1 MTGHGQ
7 QVGCGHPRID
17 NGYVLPYAPAS
28 RPDPA
33 GGGQGTTMRDFAL
46 SALHEPPFPSRCH
59 PAVDLAAVQSDAWV
73 RAFGLAGDQAGHRRL
88 AGARAAE
95 LAARACPEA
104 SPSGLRLLTDLINW
118 LFVVDDA
125 CDDDG
130 LGAAPTLL
138 APTLAGLLAVL
149 DRHGDPE
156 VPVPPDGGP
165 VAVALHDLIRRA
177 RDRNRPAHLLRLVSQ
192 LREYLLAL
200 LWEAANRERRRVP
213 GVAEYVQMRR
223 HTGGVRPSF
232 TVTDLARPSAPR
244 AEQRVASALTV
255 LDALATD
262 LVCWCNDLFSYG
274 KERGTVPEAHN
285 LITTIA
291 GETGQDE
298 SAALHAAANRFN
310 KALATY
316 AERDAALSAVAD
328 EGMRAFLDTRRD
340 WIRATYDWSRAAGR
354 YA

>member
-1 MTGHGQ
+1 
-7 QVGCGHPRID
+7 
-17 NGYVLPYAPAS
+17 
-28 RPDPA
+28 
-33 GGGQGTTMRDFAL
+33 MRDFAL
-46 SALHEPPFPSRCH
+46 SALHEPPFPSRRH
-59 PAVDLAAVQSDAWV
+59 PAVDQAAAESAAWV
-73 RAFGLAGDQAGHRRL
+73 RDFGLVEDQAGRRRL
-88 AGARAAE
+88 AGAHAAE

-104 SPSGLRLLTDLINW
+104 SPHGLRLLTDLINW

-130 LGAAPTLL
+130 LGATPTLL
-138 APTLAGLLAVL
+138 APTLAALLAVL
-149 DRHGDPE
+149 DRHGDPDA
-156 VPVPPDGGP
+156 PAPADGGP
-165 VAVALHDLIRRA
+165 IALALHDLCRRV
-177 RDRNRPAHLLRLVSQ
+177 RDRGRPAHLLRLVSQ

-213 GVAEYVQMRR
+213 GVAEYTQMRR

-244 AEQRVASALTV
+244 ADQRVAPALTV
-255 LDALATD
+255 LDTLATD

-274 KERGTVPEAHN
+274 KERGTAPEAHN
-285 LITTIA
+285 LVTTIA

-298 SAALHAAANRFN
+298 SAALYAAADRFN

-316 AERDAALSAVAD
+316 AERDAALSVVAD
-328 EGMRAFLDTRRD
+328 EGMRVFLDTRRD
-340 WIRATYDWSRAAGR
+340 WIRATYDWSRAASR

>member
-1 MTGHGQ
+1 
-7 QVGCGHPRID
+7 
-17 NGYVLPYAPAS
+17 
-28 RPDPA
+28 
-33 GGGQGTTMRDFAL
+33 MRDFAL
-46 SALHEPPFPSRCH
+46 SALHEPPFPSRRH
-59 PAVDLAAVQSDAWV
+59 PAVDLAAVQSAAWV
-73 RAFGLAGDQAGHRRL
+73 RDFGLVGDQAGRRRL
-88 AGARAAE
+88 AGAHAAE

-156 VPVPPDGGP
+156 VPVPADGGP
-165 VAVALHDLIRRA
+165 IAAALHDLIRRA

-213 GVAEYVQMRR
+213 GVAEYMQMRR

-244 AEQRVASALTV
+244 AEQRVAPALTV

-285 LITTIA
+285 LVTTIA

-298 SAALHAAANRFN
+298 SAALHAAADRFN

-328 EGMRAFLDTRRD
+328 EGTRAFLDTRRD